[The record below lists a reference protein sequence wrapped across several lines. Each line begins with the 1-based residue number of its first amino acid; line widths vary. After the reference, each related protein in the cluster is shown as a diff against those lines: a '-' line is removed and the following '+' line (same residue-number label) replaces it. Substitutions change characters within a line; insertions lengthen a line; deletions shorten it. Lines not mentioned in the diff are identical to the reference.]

1 MWPFDYLAKL
11 NAGSG
16 NGMGTGMLRGGLY
29 DEMRYVRIVRLE
41 SKMFSG
47 GGSAFTCASNDEMRL
62 GRATIEFL
70 IDGRIPL
77 IEY

>member
-1 MWPFDYLAKL
+1 MWPFNYLGEL

-29 DEMRYVRIVRLE
+29 EEMRYVRIVRLE

-47 GGSAFTCASNDEMRL
+47 GGAVL
-62 GRATIEFL
+62 LPVRATMKCGL
-70 IDGRIPL
+70 VVQPL
-77 IEY
+77 SS